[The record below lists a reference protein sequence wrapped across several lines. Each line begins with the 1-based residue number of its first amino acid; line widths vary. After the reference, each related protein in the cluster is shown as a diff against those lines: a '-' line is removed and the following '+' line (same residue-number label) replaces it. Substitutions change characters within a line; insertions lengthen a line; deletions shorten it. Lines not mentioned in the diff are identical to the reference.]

1 MVQPADRDLFEGSKM
16 TFGEHLDELR
26 VALIKSIVAIMAG
39 FLVGLFVGHSIVIF
53 IQSPMVSALE
63 SYYADQAV
71 PKYMAMLDSKLAG
84 GELLPPSLAGYADL
98 SAEDRAEKVRQM
110 LAEKQMLP
118 EMVYVDPAELIG
130 ELKRKMPEA
139 FADVNPPARDAEQ
152 LDTDRMVQIFFWRPL
167 GEDDRTRLKS
177 LSGPEPFMVYI
188 KASLVFG
195 LVLASPA
202 VFYYVW
208 TFVGAGLYP
217 HEKHYVHVFLP
228 FSLALF
234 LAGAALAFFVVFRYV
249 LGFLLMF
256 NAAMGIDPDP
266 RISEWLGF
274 ALVLPLGFGIS
285 FQLPLVML
293 FLERIGVFTVAIY
306 LEKWRIAVLVIFVL
320 SMLLPPADPTSMILM
335 AVPLTG
341 LYFGG
346 ILLCRFMPRRKT
358 PFGDVIT

>member
-1 MVQPADRDLFEGSKM
+1 MVQPANRDLFEGSKM

-26 VALIKSIVAIMAG
+26 AALIRSILAIMVG
-39 FLVGLFVGHSIVIF
+39 FLIGLYFGHSIVSF
-53 IQSPMVSALE
+53 IQSPMVTALE
-63 SYYADQAV
+63 SYYADQAAPEYV
-71 PKYMAMLDSKLAG
+71 AVFDAQLAR
-84 GELLPPSLAGYADL
+84 GEPLPSAFDGFAEL
-98 SAEDRAEKVRQM
+98 SAEDKAEMVKQL

-118 EMVYVDPAELIG
+118 EVVYVDPAELIG
-130 ELKRKMPEA
+130 ELKNKMPET
-139 FADVNPPARDAEQ
+139 FGDVDLPGRDPGQ
-152 LDTDRMVQIFFWRPL
+152 INTDRMVQIFFWRPF
-167 GEDDRTRLKS
+167 GKDDRTRLKS

-188 KASLVFG
+188 KASLLFG
-195 LVLASPA
+195 FVLSSPA
-202 VFYYVW
+202 VFYYIW
-208 TFVGAGLYP
+208 MFIGAGLYP

-256 NAAMGIDPDP
+256 NASMGIDPDP

-274 ALVLPLGFGIS
+274 ALVLPLGFGVS

-293 FLERIGVFTVAIY
+293 FLERIGVLSIATY

-320 SMLLPPADPTSMILM
+320 SMLLTPADPTSMILM